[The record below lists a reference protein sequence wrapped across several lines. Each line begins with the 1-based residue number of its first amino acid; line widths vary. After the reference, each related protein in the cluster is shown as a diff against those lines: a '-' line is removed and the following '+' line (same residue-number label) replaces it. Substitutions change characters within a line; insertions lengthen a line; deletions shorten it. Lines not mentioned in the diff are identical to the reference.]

1 MFYYDKQV
9 RYSVNSLIAAID
21 KACCNVIIVLAS
33 NLEDVYMKAHEIRS
47 RGEICVVAF
56 SLLTTMLTNEAFLS
70 NLVKLINDLRSRGCI
85 TVVGGPHATGDPL
98 GSLKS
103 LGFDYVFIGE
113 GEDSFT
119 EFILELQHGGDV
131 KRVKSLAYIEGDKFV
146 FTGWRRRVNLD
157 DYDPFPY
164 WRGIFQPVE
173 ITRGCPYG
181 CFYCQ
186 VSYMHGFEYRH
197 RSVEKIAYYVE
208 TFLRRHGRD
217 MRFITPNGMSYGLK
231 TSSQIPRADLLEYLL
246 SSIRAICDKYG
257 GKLFYGTFPS
267 EVRPE
272 HVTDE
277 TMRVLSKYVTN
288 KRIIIG
294 AQSGS
299 ERLLRFLRRGHS
311 VDDVKNAVEVA
322 LKYNFTPDV
331 DLILGLP
338 GEERE
343 DIFDTLKLAKWVVD
357 RGGRIHVHYFMPL
370 PGTPLSNT
378 TPTPI
383 PIEVMKHIARIIGS
397 HKGYGEWLHQE
408 EIAWK
413 IVKLR
418 EAGVIRPKCGLQG
431 QQGEK

>member
-1 MFYYDKQV
+1 MVFYYDKQV
-9 RYSVNSLIAAID
+9 RYSVNSLIAAIER
-21 KACCNVIIVLAS
+21 AHSNVIIDLAS
-33 NLEDVYMKAHEIRS
+33 SLEDVYVKAGNIRS
-47 RGEICVVAF
+47 RGETCVVAF
-56 SLLTTMLTNEAFLS
+56 SLLTTMLTKEFFLS
-70 NLVKLINDLRSRGCI
+70 NLVNLVKDLRSKGCI
-85 TVVGGPHATGDPL
+85 TIIGGPHATGDPL
-98 GSLKS
+98 GSLKT

-113 GEDSFT
+113 GEDSLT
-119 EFILELQHGGDV
+119 EFVLELQHNGDP
-131 KRVKSLAYIEGDKFV
+131 KRVKGLAYIEGDKFV
-146 FTGWRRRVNLD
+146 FTGRRRRLD
-157 DYDPFPY
+157 LNNYDPFPY

-186 VSYMHGFEYRH
+186 VSYIHGFEYRH

-208 TFLRRHGRD
+208 VFLRRHGRD
-217 MRFITPNGMSYGLK
+217 VRFITPNGMSYGLK
-231 TSSQIPRADLLEYLL
+231 TSSQTPRADLLEHLL

-257 GKLFYGTFPS
+257 GRLFYGTFPS

-272 HVTDE
+272 YVTDE
-277 TMRVLSKYVTN
+277 TMKVLSKYVIN

-299 ERLLRFLRRGHS
+299 NRLLKFLRRGHS
-311 VDDVKNAVEVA
+311 VDDVKNAVEIA
-322 LKYNFTPDV
+322 LKYDFTPDV

-343 DIFDTLKLAKWVVD
+343 DIFDTLNLAKWVVN

-383 PIEVMKHIARIIGS
+383 PVEVKKQIAHIIGS

-418 EAGVIRPKCGLQG
+418 EAGIIRPKCSLQG
-431 QQGEK
+431 